1 MDSNSMQDILKDV
14 YPQGAQ
20 YECLLPQPQASSN
33 KYVDLSCYNLENI
46 GLIGSGSFA
55 NVFKVRDK
63 RNGRILA
70 CKITSLN
77 KGRNNPII
85 IAERALQE
93 IKLLKKVNASAD
105 SGIQLYS
112 YMPSE
117 QKIQS
122 YINTAKALPGFI
134 QPSGFDILQ
143 LLQLGI
149 TWTRFEE
156 YHLKQRRKLT
166 EKQAAALMMDLVLPV
181 HNMHRATDIVHRDIK
196 KDNIL
201 LVKENGKTRAVL
213 ADFNISKI
221 FEEKPNNHYTICY
234 TPGFI
239 HPEFENKI
247 KSQTNVSYKEAEQ
260 SELYALMQ
268 IIYCLFN
275 SGYMA
280 PIRGKIPPPPNSPS
294 LKISSIICSA
304 LNPSLAKMSSFET
317 VISQLKS
324 ILNGESQQHKP
335 ISNVSGSTQCYIPKK
350 RKKKS
355 EKKHSAY
362 VTSPK
367 KIQSAKVV
375 LHDKKFFRDKPSF
388 PKFHP

>member
-1 MDSNSMQDILKDV
+1 MNSNSMQDILKDV

-20 YECLLPQPQASSN
+20 YERLLPQPQASSYKN
-33 KYVDLSCYNLENI
+33 IDLSRYNLENL
-46 GLIGSGSFA
+46 GLIGNGSFA

-77 KGRNNPII
+77 KGRNNSI

-112 YMPSE
+112 YTPSE

-134 QPSGFDILQ
+134 QPPGFDILE
-143 LLQLGI
+143 LIQLGV
-149 TWTRFEE
+149 TWTKFEE
-156 YHLKQRRKLT
+156 YHLKQHRKLT
-166 EKQAAALMMDLVLPV
+166 EKQAAALLMDLVLPV

-196 KDNIL
+196 KDNVL
-201 LVKENGKTRAVL
+201 LVNENGKVRAVL
-213 ADFNISKI
+213 ADFNISKV
-221 FEEKPNNHYTICY
+221 FEGKSNNHYTICY

-239 HPEFENKI
+239 HPEFEYKI
-247 KSQTNVSYKEAEQ
+247 KSHMTVTYKEAEQ
-260 SELYALMQ
+260 SELYGIMQ
-268 IIYCLFN
+268 IAYCFFN

-280 PIRGKIPPPPNSPS
+280 PIRGQIPTPPNSPS
-294 LKISSIICSA
+294 AKISSIICSA
-304 LNPSLAKMSSFET
+304 LNPSLARMPSFET
-317 VISQLKS
+317 IISQLKS
-324 ILNGESQQHKP
+324 ILNG
-335 ISNVSGSTQCYIPKK
+335 SNRQINHDSNIFSNTQCYTPKNG
-350 RKKKS
+350 KKKP
-355 EKKHSAY
+355 EKNRSANG
-362 VTSPK
+362 SSSK
-367 KIQSAKVV
+367 KNQSAKYNS
-375 LHDKKFFRDKPSF
+375 HDKNFSPVRVSF